1 MKPTTCFA
9 PAHILLPS
17 EQVPLEQWGCIACDQ
32 FTSDRSYWQRAKETA
47 AGAPSTLNL
56 ILPEVYLEDGDA
68 DARVE
73 KIHAT
78 MQDYAQN
85 VLTRAVDG
93 FIYVERTE
101 QSGRVRQGL
110 VGRVDLEAYSY
121 RRGEKCTV
129 RPSECTVESRIP
141 PRMKVRTGAA
151 LETPHIMML
160 ADDPDCTLI
169 EPIAAHKDSL
179 PKVYEGELMLG
190 GGHVAGWAVED
201 PALIAQIE
209 NALTVLGSQEEFD
222 KKYPDATRRDPLTLA
237 VGDGNHSLATAKAC
251 WEELKKTL
259 TPEQAENHPARWCL
273 AEVCNVHSPAIEIE
287 PIAAHKDSLPKVY
300 EGELMLGGGHVA
312 GWAVEDPALIAQ
324 IENALTVLG
333 SQEEFDK
340 KYPDATRRDPL
351 TLAVG
356 DGNHSLATAKACW
369 EELKKTL
376 TPEQAENHPARW
388 CLAEVCN
395 VHSPAIEIEPIHRV
409 LFNVD
414 CATVLLSLITW
425 SDSNMAGCCF
435 GGSKKQPFTLAGPH
449 MANVLSFEDPTE
461 PLTVGTID
469 DFISDYIERHPEAKV
484 DYVHDEPA
492 VRALCKQGAV
502 AFLMPP
508 FAKSDLFRGVV
519 MGGVLPRKTFSMGH
533 AEEKRYYIEC
543 RKITE

>member
-32 FTSDRSYWQRAKETA
+32 FTSDRSYWQRAEETA

-85 VLTRAVDG
+85 VLTRVVDG

-209 NALTVLGSQEEFD
+209 NALTVLGSQQEI
-222 KKYPDATRRDPLTLA
+222 PRCHPPRPADAGRGRRQPLTGHRKGL
-237 VGDGNHSLATAKAC
+237 
-251 WEELKKTL
+251 
-259 TPEQAENHPARWCL
+259 
-273 AEVCNVHSPAIEIE
+273 
-287 PIAAHKDSLPKVY
+287 
-300 EGELMLGGGHVA
+300 LGGAEKDPDPGA
-312 GWAVEDPALIAQ
+312 GRKP
-324 IENALTVLG
+324 
-333 SQEEFDK
+333 
-340 KYPDATRRDPL
+340 PRPL
-351 TLAVG
+351 VSG
-356 DGNHSLATAKACW
+356 RGV
-369 EELKKTL
+369 
-376 TPEQAENHPARW
+376 Q
-388 CLAEVCN
+388 
-395 VHSPAIEIEPIHRV
+395 
-409 LFNVD
+409 
-414 CATVLLSLITW
+414 
-425 SDSNMAGCCF
+425 
-435 GGSKKQPFTLAGPH
+435 
-449 MANVLSFEDPTE
+449 
-461 PLTVGTID
+461 
-469 DFISDYIERHPEAKV
+469 
-484 DYVHDEPA
+484 
-492 VRALCKQGAV
+492 RALPGHRDRAHPPGAV
-502 AFLMPP
+502 QRGLRHRTAEPHYMERCQHGRLLLWRQQKAAFYAGGPP
-508 FAKSDLFRGVV
+508 HGQCAQL
-519 MGGVLPRKTFSMGH
+519 
-533 AEEKRYYIEC
+533 
-543 RKITE
+543 

>member
-1 MKPTTCFA
+1 MKPASCFG
-9 PAHILLPS
+9 PAHILLPR
-17 EQVPLEQWGCIACDQ
+17 EDIPLEKWGCVACDQ
-32 FTSDRSYWQRAKETA
+32 FTSDRAYWERADA
-47 AGAPSTLNL
+47 AVGSCPSTLRL
-56 ILPEVYLEDGDA
+56 ILPEVFLGDK
-68 DARVE
+68 DAAQRVE
-73 KIHAT
+73 RIHAA
-78 MQDYAQN
+78 MDAYSRD

-93 FIYVERTE
+93 FVYVERTE

-110 VGRVDLEAYSY
+110 VGKIDLEAYSY
-121 RRGEKCTV
+121 EKGSRPAI
-129 RPSECTVESRIP
+129 RPSERTVTERIP
-141 PRMKVRTGAA
+141 PRMTVRRGAA
-151 LETPHIMML
+151 LETPHVMML
-160 ADDPDCTLI
+160 ADDPGCTLI
-169 EPIAAHKDSL
+169 EPIGAHKSAL
-179 PKVYEGELMLG
+179 KKLYEGELMQG
-190 GGHVAGWAVED
+190 GGHIAGWAVED
-201 PALIAQIE
+201 PALLAQIDS
-209 NALTVLGSQEEFD
+209 ALNVLGSQEAFD
-222 KKYPDATRRDPLTLA
+222 ARYPQAKGGAPLTLA
-237 VGDGNHSLATAKAC
+237 VGDGNHSLASAKAC

-273 AEVCNVHSPAIEIE
+273 AEVC
-287 PIAAHKDSLPKVY
+287 D
-300 EGELMLGGGHVA
+300 
-312 GWAVEDPALIAQ
+312 
-324 IENALTVLG
+324 
-333 SQEEFDK
+333 
-340 KYPDATRRDPL
+340 
-351 TLAVG
+351 
-356 DGNHSLATAKACW
+356 
-369 EELKKTL
+369 
-376 TPEQAENHPARW
+376 
-388 CLAEVCN
+388 